1 VDGGGRADRL
11 ERAVMTVI
19 LLGVGAASMAVAWVH
34 VKDWTVHHTPP
45 GTGTWVGWVNAA
57 VSELVPIAAGLVI
70 RRRRH
75 AGESLGMALFVLAT
89 FGAFSLAAQVA
100 EAPASPSGWLLAAVP
115 SLGALAVVK
124 LVLSLPVTAPAA
136 RADTAADSRP
146 VTRPDTGAVTGAVT
160 SGPASVRGPDTRP
173 DRRPDTATRTT
184 GTRSAPTRTARRTPA
199 RTGRPDTGAAVAGL
213 RDRHPELSTTEIAER
228 VGVSDRT
235 VRRHLTARTTPNP
248 AHLSAVRPHVP
259 EVVAR

>member
-1 VDGGGRADRL
+1 VTGPVDGGGRADRL

-146 VTRPDTGAVTGAVT
+146 VTRPDTGAVT
-160 SGPASVRGPDTRP
+160 SGP
-173 DRRPDTATRTT
+173 
-184 GTRSAPTRTARRTPA
+184 APTRTLRRTPA
-199 RTGRPDTGAAVAGL
+199 RTGKPDTGAAVAGL
-213 RDRHPELSTTEIAER
+213 RDRHPDLSTTEIAQR
-228 VGVSDRT
+228 LGISDRT